1 MSFPPH
7 GCHSCF
13 GLFWLVQAARQ
24 HRRGRASVRHS
35 LGSRRSVRKYRFATL
50 AISWTYRQKWC
61 PIPRIKRRRGGI
73 AVDIR
78 QLRYFVQIVESG
90 SLSKASRQL
99 YVAQPALS
107 QQLPKL
113 EDQDG
118 KPLLHR
124 PSNGVSPPENGPHH
138 HHPAHSILRRHAP
151 QPPPAR

>member
-1 MSFPPH
+1 MTRRPPRSTRTDTLFPYTTLFRSRTAGKPIAETAAAPAPIFSAERRLSGRFCGAESGRIFDMSFPPH

-24 HRRGRASVRHS
+24 HRRGRASVRHR

-78 QLRYFVQIVESG
+78 QLRYFVQLVESG
-90 SLSKASRQL
+90 SL
-99 YVAQPALS
+99 
-107 QQLPKL
+107 
-113 EDQDG
+113 G
-118 KPLLHR
+118 
-124 PSNGVSPPENGPHH
+124 
-138 HHPAHSILRRHAP
+138 
-151 QPPPAR
+151 